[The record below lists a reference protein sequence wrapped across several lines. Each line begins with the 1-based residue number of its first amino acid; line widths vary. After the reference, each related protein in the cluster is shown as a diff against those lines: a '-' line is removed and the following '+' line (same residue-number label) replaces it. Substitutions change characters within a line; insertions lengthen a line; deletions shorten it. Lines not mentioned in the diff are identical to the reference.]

1 MTAKENVK
9 ELINYMTVNAQILN
23 LQAVNIALVSLMPF
37 VVLTELLM
45 TTCVIYNALVLN
57 FSVKPLVLQS
67 KKIVSVIKD
76 MSQFVVLI
84 TELIEINV

>member
-1 MTAKENVK
+1 MIAKENVK
-9 ELINYMTVNAQILN
+9 ELINYMTVNVQILN
-23 LQAVNIALVSLMPF
+23 LQVVNIVLVSLMPF

-45 TTCVIYNALVLN
+45 TTCVIYSVLELN

-76 MSQFVVLI
+76 MSQYVVLI